1 MSTLV
6 FDAARSLPRAM
17 AQPLPSEA
25 ARAKAAVKRTAAIAA
40 ISIALCS
47 VPSDGGPAQTAR
59 MAAAPQSSTVLDL
72 LRNADR

>member
-6 FDAARSLPRAM
+6 FDAARSLPQAT

-25 ARAKAAVKRTAAIAA
+25 ARAKAAIKRLAAIAA

-47 VPSDGGPAQTAR
+47 IPSDGGPAR
-59 MAAAPQSSTVLDL
+59 MARTATAPQSSTVLDL